1 MKYEMKAG
9 DEMDKA
15 KAFFAETVWA
25 VVGATDKKDRF
36 GYKIYK
42 TMKEGWN
49 VYPVNP
55 RVEEIDG
62 DVCYPDLA
70 SLPEKPGVVN
80 LVTNPAVSLD
90 IVRQCKGLGISKV
103 WIQPGAEDSCVIK
116 YCDDNGI
123 EVLSKRCAMAES
135 RHNLPRC

>member
-1 MKYEMKAG
+1 MIMKAG

-15 KAFFAETVWA
+15 KDFFAQPIWA
-25 VVGATDKKDRF
+25 VVGATDNKDRF

-42 TMKEGWN
+42 TMKDGGWT

-55 RVEEIDG
+55 RIKEIDSE
-62 DVCYPDLA
+62 VCYSDLA

-80 LVTNPAVSLD
+80 LVTNPEISLE
-90 IVRQCKGLGISKV
+90 IVKQCKELGLMRV
-103 WIQPGAEDSCVIK
+103 WIQPGADSADVLN
-116 YCDDNGI
+116 YCEENGI
-123 EVLSKRCAMAES
+123 DVLSKRCAMAES